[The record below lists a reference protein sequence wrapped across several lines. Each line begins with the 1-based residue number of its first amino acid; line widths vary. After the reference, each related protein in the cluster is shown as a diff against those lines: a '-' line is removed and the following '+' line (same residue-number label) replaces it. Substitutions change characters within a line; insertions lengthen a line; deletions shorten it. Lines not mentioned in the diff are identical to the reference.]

1 MSDKKNPGW
10 LRKIQEKTFKKSN
23 RERTKL
29 WRKKNSTLFYCFTT
43 SFDPVDFEK
52 YVNYELEKKFYEDQ
66 INQRVMFFPKE
77 IYEEY

>member
-1 MSDKKNPGW
+1 MSNKKNPGW
-10 LRKIQEKTFKKSN
+10 LREIQEKTFKKSN

-29 WRKKNSTLFYCFTT
+29 WRKKNSTLFYCFTP
-43 SFDPVDFEK
+43 SFDPVDFDK